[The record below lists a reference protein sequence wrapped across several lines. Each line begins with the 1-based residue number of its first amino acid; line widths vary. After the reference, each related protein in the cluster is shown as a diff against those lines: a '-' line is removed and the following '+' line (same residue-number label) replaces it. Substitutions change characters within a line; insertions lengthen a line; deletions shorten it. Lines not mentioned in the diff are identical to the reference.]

1 MWQNQRRRLGVFGG
15 KSYSERNL
23 LASTDRAADYAGR
36 VAAALDQARLRV
48 ATDTRSEKIGA
59 KIRHHLW
66 QDKVPLV
73 GVVGDKEIDD
83 GTVTV
88 RSRADGDLGT
98 MTVEAFRDL
107 LHKMVDERT

>member
-1 MWQNQRRRLGVFGG
+1 M
-15 KSYSERNL
+15 
-23 LASTDRAADYAGR
+23 
-36 VAAALDQARLRV
+36 
-48 ATDTRSEKIGA
+48 
-59 KIRHHLW
+59 
-66 QDKVPLV
+66 V